1 MNRKGQALIEFVLIL
16 PLFIFLITVV
26 YDFGL
31 IYSKKNNLEN
41 CSNDIIELLKKGESI
56 TEIEQIYPGKTIEVI
71 PEEEY
76 NKITV
81 KTNVKVITPG
91 LNKVLGDPYKIEV
104 SRYVPNE
111 E

>member
-1 MNRKGQALIEFVLIL
+1 MNKKGQALVEFILIL

-41 CSNDIIELLKKGESI
+41 CSNDIIELLKNGES
-56 TEIEQIYPGKTIEVI
+56 TAEIEKIYSDKTVEIISEDK
-71 PEEEY
+71 Y

-81 KTNVKVITPG
+81 KTDINIITPG
-91 LNKVLGDPYKIEV
+91 LNKILGDPYQIEV
-104 SRYVPNE
+104 SRYIPNE